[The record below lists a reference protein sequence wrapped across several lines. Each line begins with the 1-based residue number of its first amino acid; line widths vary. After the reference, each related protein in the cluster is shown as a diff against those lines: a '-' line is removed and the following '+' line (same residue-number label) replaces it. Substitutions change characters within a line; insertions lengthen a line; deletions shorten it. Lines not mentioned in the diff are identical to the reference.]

1 MGDLL
6 QQEHPKITVEREWG
20 SWAQKPEISLKR
32 CKMGPKLL
40 WRANRKSHTR
50 FDWYQNQWPRLTL
63 NDRNV
68 TLAEKKVLRA
78 HQKNFNKNF
87 LMKIERRNVSRCFL
101 EIQGICGYSRSS
113 SGRGVKY
120 NKCYAYVHYF
130 SHAQMFRLLLIICK
144 PCVLRVVWNE
154 SSWRRHE
161 HLL

>member
-50 FDWYQNQWPRLTL
+50 FRLVPKSMTSV
-63 NDRNV
+63 DVERPKRNSC
-68 TLAEKKVLRA
+68 EKKVLRA

-113 SGRGVKY
+113 SGTGVKY